1 MSRKKRTLEEQ
12 QCIDQQLWYDELHTT
27 QVKLKLNNKTDADIL
42 DWIYRQKVDSQ
53 TSFQGEIK
61 RLIREEIARTTSE
74 SCRCT
79 PTGNREP

>member
-1 MSRKKRTLEEQ
+1 MSRKKRSFEEQ
-12 QCIDQQLWYDELHTT
+12 QRIDQQLWYDEMHTT

-42 DWIYRQKVDSQ
+42 DWISRQKWNLRKSV
-53 TSFQGEIK
+53 QGEIK

-79 PTGNREP
+79 PTENQEA